1 MSDTSATT
9 DTMPVVERP
18 WFNKLLILTAAA
30 TWGFSFVVMKDLVD
44 RVPVFWLLAVRY
56 ALASV
61 VMLLV
66 FRRRVIVLL
75 RSRRA
80 TRLGIV
86 LGLLLFG
93 AYAFQ
98 TMGLAYTT
106 PGKNS
111 FLTGC
116 YCVMVPF
123 IAWAMGQ
130 GRPRV
135 HHLAAAVLCVG
146 GIGLVALG
154 GVSALNIGDWL
165 TLVGAA
171 CYALQFVC
179 LARWGD
185 GVDAL
190 AVTSLEFVIM
200 ALCSMATTLLFER
213 GACIP
218 ALGAADWGA
227 MAFLVL
233 VCSCFDYAALNW
245 GIVHVPPAQGSIL
258 SALEAPFGV
267 FAGVLFYGELLTLQ
281 MVVGFALIFCATLV
295 SELCARE

>member
-1 MSDTSATT
+1 MSDV
-9 DTMPVVERP
+9 PIVERP

-56 ALASV
+56 ALASA
-61 VMLLV
+61 VMTLV
-66 FRRRVIVLL
+66 FGRRMRALL
-75 RSRRA
+75 RSPRA
-80 TRLGIV
+80 CK
-86 LGLLLFG
+86 LGLLLGVLLFG

-123 IAWAMGQ
+123 IAWAMGE
-130 GRPRV
+130 GRPRA
-135 HHLAAAVLCVG
+135 HHLVAALLCTC

-154 GVSALNIGDWL
+154 GVSAFNIGDWL

-190 AVTSLEFVIM
+190 AVTSFEFVVM
-200 ALCSMATTLLFER
+200 AICSAAATLFFER
-213 GACIP
+213 GASVP
-218 ALGAADWGA
+218 ALGPADWGA

-267 FAGVLFYGELLTLQ
+267 LAGVLVYGELLTAQ
-281 MVVGFALIFCATLV
+281 MVAGFALIFCATLV
-295 SELCARE
+295 SELAARR